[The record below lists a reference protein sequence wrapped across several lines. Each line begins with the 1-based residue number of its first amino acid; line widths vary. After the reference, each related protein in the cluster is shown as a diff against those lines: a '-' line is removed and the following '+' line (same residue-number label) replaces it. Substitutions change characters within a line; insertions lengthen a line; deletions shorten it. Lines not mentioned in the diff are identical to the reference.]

1 MGLPGSAK
9 SLLLP
14 LPLLFEDCSIMLTTF
29 FLSIKQKNCTPIESV
44 QKKHP
49 NRLVLAL
56 YA

>member
-9 SLLLP
+9 SLL